1 MSGIEVD
8 KGRDVFPSAVFID
21 SISVVGRIQKE
32 FFNVKFRKICFH
44 SEKGMQKRKHI
55 MSGSPL
61 QKWEYREIAV
71 GIGSHIHVEVVTEE
85 IAFPMGIPSPV
96 AVGLGI
102 MAFTAAGRTALLVT
116 VTNPFFP
123 LLCGSPDGGTV
134 TGKSQ
139 MARNDQ
145 AVVNGTVQELLLIKP
160 ENEGKGILRL

>member
-1 MSGIEVD
+1 M
-8 KGRDVFPSAVFID
+8 
-21 SISVVGRIQKE
+21 
-32 FFNVKFRKICFH
+32 
-44 SEKGMQKRKHI
+44 
-55 MSGSPL
+55 
-61 QKWEYREIAV
+61 
-71 GIGSHIHVEVVTEE
+71 VTEE

-102 MAFTAAGRTALLVT
+102 MTFTAAGRTALLVT